1 MDRTY
6 LPVLLLMGFVA
17 VNAVAMIGGSHLTVR
32 LRPTPVKDQPY
43 ESGIP
48 PLGDARERFS
58 VKFYMV
64 AMLFII
70 FDIETVFMIP
80 WGVYFRQLSCAVPMV
95 NGACPAGQISFFG
108 LGEMLIFIAIL
119 LVGFIYVCK
128 KGALQWD

>member
-6 LPVLLLMGFVA
+6 LPILLLLGFVL
-17 VNAVAMIGGSHLTVR
+17 VNAIGMIALSHLVIR
-32 LRPTPVKDQPY
+32 IRPTPVKDQPY

-80 WGVYFRQLSCAVPMV
+80 WAAYFRELSCSATLVA
-95 NGACPAGQISFFG
+95 GACPAGMTSFFG
-108 LGEMLIFIAIL
+108 LGEMIVFKDIL
-119 LVGFIYVCK
+119 FVGFLYVWK
-128 KGALQWD
+128 KGARQWD